1 MQRYAGWAMSI
12 IMIKLCIDYLRLTLF
27 CSGLLI
33 GIQVPAVVDQYEK
46 RVDAQLTEAKAI
58 LAGFQETAT
67 RYFQGDI
74 QALLKHYELSEDDV
88 FRHDANNI
96 RYIFERVRSLEAEQ
110 NSLSQSAIQR
120 VFHVLVTPERETF
133 RQTMEQYSYMIL
145 IDLQALVWGVLFGF
159 LSATLVEGILH
170 LFGYCV
176 MCLRPHEHKDNT

>member
-1 MQRYAGWAMSI
+1 MK
-12 IMIKLCIDYLRLTLF
+12 KLCIDYLRLTLF

-46 RVDAQLTEAKAI
+46 RVDAQLTEAQAI
-58 LAGFQETAT
+58 LAGFQQTAK

-74 QALLKHYELSEDDV
+74 QALLKHYELSEDAV
-88 FRHDANNI
+88 FRHDAQNI
-96 RYIFERVRSLEAEQ
+96 RYITERVSSLEAEQ
-110 NSLSQSAIQR
+110 NALLQSAIHR

-159 LSATLVEGILH
+159 LSATLVEGVLH

-176 MCLRPHEHKDNT
+176 MCLRPHKHKDNT